1 MNLPHLHDTVDED
14 STTSNMGG
22 YQDPQVTSEGE
33 YTCGRINMKLEDVP
47 EELTAAWTQAAHPLG
62 MQAISA
68 VYPQ

>member
-47 EELTAAWTQAAHPLG
+47 EELTAA
-62 MQAISA
+62 
-68 VYPQ
+68 